1 MVLIELI
8 FFMSERSQILAG
20 VFALLI
26 FFSIIFSVHLIGAF
40 NEASAFNKF
49 TTGRKATVW
58 DALFVELR
66 VESQCNNQKS

>member
-1 MVLIELI
+1 MVLVELI
-8 FFMSERSQILAG
+8 FFMLNRLQILAG
-20 VFALLI
+20 ILVLLI
-26 FFSIIFSVHLIGAF
+26 LFSLPLIGAF
-40 NEASAFNKF
+40 NKASAFNKF

>member
-8 FFMSERSQILAG
+8 FFMLNRLQILVG
-20 VFALLI
+20 ILVLLI
-26 FFSIIFSVHLIGAF
+26 LFSIPLIGAF
-40 NEASAFNKF
+40 NEASAFNHF
-49 TTGRKATVW
+49 TTGPKATVW